1 MNDNIIEISALLR
14 SLAFAG
20 RGAADDWVRESG
32 LTRQQAF
39 ALGYI
44 ERFQEQGIIAR
55 DLADASGTTPA
66 SVTSLL
72 QGLETRGLVERKPSP
87 TDSRVKLILVT
98 EAGAKAVAGFGD
110 DMNAAQAKIYESL
123 SEEEL
128 DTLLQILRKLAAAQ
142 PEGFGMPGGPGFG
155 GFGGPGFPG
164 GPAFGRRGGRGR
176 GHRGGPG
183 FGPRGGRG
191 FGPGFGPGGEPGI
204 DDPEGQGPD
213 GEGRDPRDVGGDGS
227 RGPRG
232 RRGGHGGG
240 RGGRGGGRGG
250 RGERGFDGPS
260 ADGERD
266 GEAREFRG
274 GRRRPG
280 WGGPEAGPDF
290 RGGKGHRGGFSR
302 RGPWGR

>member
-1 MNDNIIEISALLR
+1 MNENIMEISALLR

-20 RGAADDWVRESG
+20 RGAADEWVRESG

-98 EAGAKAVAGFGD
+98 EAGAQAVAGFGD
-110 DMNAAQAKIYESL
+110 DMNAAQAKMYAAL

-128 DTLLQILRKLAAAQ
+128 ETLLQLLRKLAAAQ
-142 PEGFGMPGGPGFG
+142 PEGFGAPGGPGFG
-155 GFGGPGFPG
+155 GFDGFGGPGFPG
-164 GPAFGRRGGRGR
+164 GPGFGRRGGRGR

-191 FGPGFGPGGEPGI
+191 FDPGGEPG
-204 DDPEGQGPD
+204 DDAEDEDGP
-213 GEGRDPRDVGGDGS
+213 

-232 RRGGHGGG
+232 RRGGHGG
-240 RGGRGGGRGG
+240 RGGRGVGGP
-250 RGERGFDGPS
+250 GFPGDPG
-260 ADGERD
+260 DQD

-274 GRRRPG
+274 GQRRPG
-280 WGGPEAGPDF
+280 FGGPEAEGGPEF
-290 RGGKGHRGGFSR
+290 RGRRGYRGGSSR
-302 RGPWGR
+302 RGPWAR

>member
-1 MNDNIIEISALLR
+1 MNENIIEISALLR

-164 GPAFGRRGGRGR
+164 GPGFGRRGGRGR

-183 FGPRGGRG
+183 FGPRDGRG
-191 FGPGFGPGGEPGI
+191 FGPGFGPGGEPGE
-204 DDPEGQGPD
+204 DAEGEDGP
-213 GEGRDPRDVGGDGS
+213 

-232 RRGGHGGG
+232 RRGGHGG
-240 RGGRGGGRGG
+240 RGGRGFGGPGFPGG
-250 RGERGFDGPS
+250 PGEQ
-260 ADGERD
+260 DGET
-266 GEAREFRG
+266 REFRG

-280 WGGPEAGPDF
+280 FGGSEAEGGPEF
-290 RGGKGHRGGFSR
+290 RGRKGYRGGSSR